1 MKKSI
6 LIIALG
12 LITCQAFGQTAMYN
26 RYKSHAGLQA
36 SVIKNYD
43 IGKNTKVTVTM
54 LEAADTATY
63 NTLKSE
69 FKALKPSTMRHSTI
83 GLGEIRNLNIN
94 MNVTT
99 VAPSADSASTESSAA
114 SAFGKNLSLNL
125 NVAPADP
132 SANSAV
138 PYHVDIQDAAPLPG
152 DKGEYLICSSSKTMS
167 ILVFHCPD
175 ADTYKK
181 VMRFVLLNAVK

>member
-12 LITCQAFGQTAMYN
+12 LIACQAFGQTAMYN
-26 RYKSHAGLQA
+26 RYKSHVGLQA

-43 IGKNTKVTVTM
+43 IEKNTKVTVTM

-63 NTLKSE
+63 NTLKRE
-69 FKALKPSTMRHSTI
+69 LKALKPSTMRHSAI
-83 GLGEIRNLNIN
+83 GLGKIRNLN
-94 MNVTT
+94 MNVT
-99 VAPSADSASTESSAA
+99 
-114 SAFGKNLSLNL
+114 
-125 NVAPADP
+125 PADP

-175 ADTYKK
+175 ADTYRK

>member
-1 MKKSI
+1 MKKTI

-12 LITCQAFGQTAMYN
+12 LIACQAFGQTAMYN

-54 LEAADTATY
+54 LEAADSAAY
-63 NTLKSE
+63 SQLKSE
-69 FKALKPSTMRHSTI
+69 LKALKPSTKHHSVV
-83 GLGEIRNLNIN
+83 GLGRIRNVN
-94 MNVTT
+94 MNVT
-99 VAPSADSASTESSAA
+99 PIGSSADSASTENRAA
-114 SAFGKNLSLNL
+114 SVFGKIRSLNMD
-125 NVAPADP
+125 VTPVDP
-132 SANSAV
+132 SANTAAT
-138 PYHVDIQDAAPLPG
+138 YHVDIQDAAPLPG
-152 DKGEYLICSSSKTMS
+152 DKGEYLICGSSKTLS

-175 ADTYKK
+175 ADTYRK

>member
-12 LITCQAFGQTAMYN
+12 LIACQAFGQTAMYN

-43 IGKNTKVTVTM
+43 IGKNTQVTVTM
-54 LEAADTATY
+54 LEAADSATY
-63 NTLKSE
+63 STLKSE
-69 FKALKPSTMRHSTI
+69 LKALKPSSKHHSAI
-83 GLGEIRNLNIN
+83 GLSKIRNLN
-94 MNVTT
+94 MSVTP

-114 SAFGKNLSLNL
+114 TVFGKIRSLDMDIT
-125 NVAPADP
+125 PADP

-152 DKGEYLICSSSKTMS
+152 DKGEYLICGSSKTLS

-175 ADTYKK
+175 ADTYRK
-181 VMRFVLLNAVK
+181 VMRFVLLNTVK

>member
-6 LIIALG
+6 FIIVLG
-12 LITCQAFGQTAMYN
+12 LIACQAFGQTAMYN
-26 RYKSHAGLQA
+26 RYKSRAGLQA

-63 NTLKSE
+63 STLKSE
-69 FKALKPSTMRHSTI
+69 LKALKPSTMRHSTI
-83 GLGEIRNLNIN
+83 GLGEIRNLNI
-94 MNVTT
+94 NVTT

-138 PYHVDIQDAAPLPG
+138 PYHVDIQDATPLPG

>member
-12 LITCQAFGQTAMYN
+12 LIACQAFGQTAMYN

-43 IGKNTKVTVTM
+43 IEKNTKVTVTM

-63 NTLKSE
+63 NTLKRE
-69 FKALKPSTMRHSTI
+69 LKALKPSTMRHSAI
-83 GLGEIRNLNIN
+83 GLGKIRNLN

-114 SAFGKNLSLNL
+114 TVFGKIRSLNMD
-125 NVAPADP
+125 VTPADP

-152 DKGEYLICSSSKTMS
+152 DKGEYLICGSSKTLS

-175 ADTYKK
+175 ADTYRK